1 MTILGVRRLAG
12 VRSYRFMF
20 VHAIEHLLKV
30 IGLPLVFFGVG
41 IESMGIPIPGETVL
55 VIAAVAAGRGT
66 LVPWQV
72 ALCAW
77 AGAVIGDNIGY
88 ALGRHYGE
96 RFWMLPGIRRFYHPR
111 HVERAESFFTRRR
124 GWLVVFLARFVAIL
138 RIFAGPIAGI
148 SRMHWRSF
156 LIANALG
163 AACWVAAVMAVGLF
177 VGSNL
182 DRAIKIVENGGYI
195 GLAVVALLAVAGGLL
210 WLLGERRKRN
220 SERETDESDPN

>member
-1 MTILGVRRLAG
+1 
-12 VRSYRFMF
+12 MF
-20 VHAIEHLLKV
+20 VHAIEYLLKL

-55 VIAAVAAGRGT
+55 VIAAVAAGHGT

-88 ALGRHYGE
+88 ALGHHYGE
-96 RFWMLPGIRRFYHPR
+96 HFWMLPGVRRFYHPKR
-111 HVERAESFFTRRR
+111 IERAESFFKRRR
-124 GWLVVFLARFVAIL
+124 GWLVVFGARFVAIL

-148 SRMHWRSF
+148 SHMHWRAF
-156 LIANALG
+156 LLANALG
-163 AACWVAAVMAVGLF
+163 GACWVAAVMAVGLL

-182 DRAIKIVENGGYI
+182 HRAIKIVESGGYVA
-195 GLAVVALLAVAGGLL
+195 LAVVVLLSIVGVLL
-210 WLLGERRKRN
+210 WLRGERRKKN
-220 SERETDESDPN
+220 SENGSEDS

>member
-1 MTILGVRRLAG
+1 
-12 VRSYRFMF
+12 MF
-20 VHAIEHLLKV
+20 VHTIEHLLKL

-55 VIAAVAAGRGT
+55 VIAAVVAGRGS

-96 RFWMLPGIRRFYHPR
+96 RFWTLPGIRRFYHPAR
-111 HVERAESFFTRRR
+111 VARAESFFKRRS

-148 SRMHWRSF
+148 SRMGWRAF
-156 LIANALG
+156 LFANALG
-163 AACWVAAVMAVGLF
+163 GACWVAAVMVVGLL

-182 DRAIKIVENGGYI
+182 GEAIKIVESSGYI
-195 GLAVVALLAVAGGLL
+195 GLAVVVLIAVAGVLL
-210 WLLGERRKRN
+210 WRRGERRKKKA
-220 SERETDESDPN
+220 EAESDGR

>member
-1 MTILGVRRLAG
+1 
-12 VRSYRFMF
+12 MF
-20 VHAIEHLLKV
+20 VHTIEHLLKI

-41 IESMGIPIPGETVL
+41 IESMGVPIPGETVL
-55 VIAAVAAGRGT
+55 VIAAVVAGRGT

-77 AGAVIGDNIGY
+77 GGAVIGDNIGY

-96 RFWMLPGIRRFYHPR
+96 RFWTLPGIRHFHHPKR
-111 HVERAESFFTRRR
+111 VAQAESFFTRRR
-124 GWLVVFLARFVAIL
+124 GWVVVFLARFVAIL

-156 LIANALG
+156 LLANALG
-163 AACWVAAVMAVGLF
+163 GACWVAAVMAVGLL

-182 DRAIKIVENGGYI
+182 NRAVKIVESAGYA
-195 GLAVVALLAVAGGLL
+195 GLAVVVLIVLGAAAL
-210 WLLGERRKRN
+210 WFFRERRRRN
-220 SERETDESDPN
+220 EEREGRESGSN

>member
-1 MTILGVRRLAG
+1 
-12 VRSYRFMF
+12 MF
-20 VHAIEHLLKV
+20 VHTVEELLKL

-55 VIAAVAAGRGT
+55 VIAAVAAGKGT

-77 AGAVIGDNIGY
+77 TGAVIGDNIGY
-88 ALGRHYGE
+88 ALGHHYGE
-96 RFWMLPGIRRFYHPR
+96 RFWTLPGVRRFYRPG
-111 HVERAESFFTRRR
+111 HVEKAEAFFKGRS

-148 SRMHWRSF
+148 SHMHWRAF
-156 LIANALG
+156 LLANALG
-163 AACWVAAVMAVGLF
+163 GACWVAVVMVIGLA

-182 DRAIKIVENGGYI
+182 DRAIRIVESGGYI
-195 GLAVVALLAVAGGLL
+195 GLAAFVVIAIVAAAFLHL
-210 WLLGERRKRN
+210 RRRRKTAG
-220 SERETDESDPN
+220 EELESKSDRD

>member
-1 MTILGVRRLAG
+1 
-12 VRSYRFMF
+12 MF
-20 VHAIEHLLKV
+20 VHTIETLLKV

-55 VIAAVAAGRGT
+55 VIAAVAAGHGT

-111 HVERAESFFTRRR
+111 RVERAESFFKRRR

-148 SRMHWRSF
+148 SHMHWRSF

-163 AACWVAAVMAVGLF
+163 AACWVTAVMAVGLL

-182 DRAIKIVENGGYI
+182 HRAIKIVEDAGYI
-195 GLAVVALLAVAGGLL
+195 GLAMVVLLAIGAALL
-210 WLLGERRKRN
+210 WLRRERRRRN
-220 SERETDESDPN
+220 DERENQESDSK

>member
-1 MTILGVRRLAG
+1 
-12 VRSYRFMF
+12 MF
-20 VHAIEHLLKV
+20 VHAIETLLKAV
-30 IGLPLVFFGVG
+30 GLPLVFFGVG

-77 AGAVIGDNIGY
+77 AGAVVGDNIGY

-96 RFWMLPGIRRFYHPR
+96 RFWTLPGIRRFYHPR
-111 HVERAESFFTRRR
+111 RVEKAESFFKRRS

-163 AACWVAAVMAVGLF
+163 AACWVAAVMAVGLL

-182 DRAIKIVENGGYI
+182 DRAIKIVENAGYI
-195 GLAVVALLAVAGGLL
+195 GLAVVAVLAVGGLL
-210 WLLGERRKRN
+210 LWLYRERRRRN
-220 SERETDESDPN
+220 DERETKEPDPR

>member
-1 MTILGVRRLAG
+1 
-12 VRSYRFMF
+12 MF
-20 VHAIEHLLKV
+20 VHAIEYLLKL

-55 VIAAVAAGRGT
+55 VIAAVAAGHGT

-88 ALGRHYGE
+88 TLGHHYGE
-96 RFWMLPGIRRFYHPR
+96 HFWMLPGVRRFYHPTR
-111 HVERAESFFTRRR
+111 IERAESFFKRRR
-124 GWLVVFLARFVAIL
+124 GWLVVFGARFVAIL

-148 SRMHWRSF
+148 SHMHWRAF
-156 LIANALG
+156 LLANALG
-163 AACWVAAVMAVGLF
+163 GACWVAAVMAVGLL

-182 DRAIKIVENGGYI
+182 HRAIKIVESGGYVA
-195 GLAVVALLAVAGGLL
+195 LAVVVLLSIVGVLL
-210 WLLGERRKRN
+210 WLRGERRKKN
-220 SERETDESDPN
+220 GENGSEDS

>member
-1 MTILGVRRLAG
+1 M
-12 VRSYRFMF
+12 RSYRLTVF
-20 VHAIEHLLKV
+20 VHAIEQLLKV

-88 ALGRHYGE
+88 ALGHHYGE

-111 HVERAESFFTRRR
+111 RIARAESFFKRRR

-138 RIFAGPIAGI
+138 RIFAGPIAVI
-148 SRMHWRSF
+148 SHMHWRAF
-156 LIANALG
+156 LLANALG
-163 AACWVAAVMAVGLF
+163 GACWVAAVMAVGLL

-195 GLAVVALLAVAGGLL
+195 GLAIVVVLAVAGGLI
-210 WLLGERRKRN
+210 WLRGERRRRN
-220 SERETDESDPN
+220 DERENGESDSK

>member
-1 MTILGVRRLAG
+1 
-12 VRSYRFMF
+12 MF
-20 VHAIEHLLKV
+20 VHAIEYLLKL

-55 VIAAVAAGRGT
+55 VIAAVAAGHGT

-88 ALGRHYGE
+88 ALGHHYGE
-96 RFWMLPGIRRFYHPR
+96 HFWMLPGVRRFYHPTR
-111 HVERAESFFTRRR
+111 IERAESFFKRRR
-124 GWLVVFLARFVAIL
+124 GWLVVFGARFVAIL

-148 SRMHWRSF
+148 SHMHWRAF
-156 LIANALG
+156 LLANALG
-163 AACWVAAVMAVGLF
+163 GACWVAAVMAVGLL

-182 DRAIKIVENGGYI
+182 HRAIKIVESGGYVA
-195 GLAVVALLAVAGGLL
+195 LAVVVLLSIVGVLL
-210 WLLGERRKRN
+210 WLRGERRKKN
-220 SERETDESDPN
+220 GENGNEGP

>member
-1 MTILGVRRLAG
+1 
-12 VRSYRFMF
+12 MF
-20 VHAIEHLLKV
+20 VHTIEHLLQL

-66 LVPWQV
+66 LVPWEV

-88 ALGRHYGE
+88 ALGHHYGE
-96 RFWMLPGIRRFYHPR
+96 RFWTLPGIRRFYHPAR
-111 HVERAESFFTRRR
+111 VARAESFFERRS

-148 SRMHWRSF
+148 THMRWRAF
-156 LIANALG
+156 MLANALG
-163 AACWVAAVMAVGLF
+163 AAAWVAVVTVVGLYA
-177 VGSNL
+177 GSNL
-182 DRAIKIVENGGYI
+182 DRAVKYVERAGYVGL
-195 GLAVVALLAVAGGLL
+195 GLAILVVIAAVTAWYLRERKKRKAAGSSS
-210 WLLGERRKRN
+210 KRN
-220 SERETDESDPN
+220 SE

>member
-1 MTILGVRRLAG
+1 
-12 VRSYRFMF
+12 MF
-20 VHAIEHLLKV
+20 VHAIETLLKV
-30 IGLPLVFFGVG
+30 VGLPLVFFGVG

-55 VIAAVAAGRGT
+55 VIAAVAAGHGT

-111 HVERAESFFTRRR
+111 RVERAESFFKQRR
-124 GWLVVFLARFVAIL
+124 GWLIVFLARFVAIL

-148 SRMHWRSF
+148 SRMHWRAF

-163 AACWVAAVMAVGLF
+163 AACWVAAVMAVGLL

-182 DRAIKIVENGGYI
+182 HRAIKIVENAGYV
-195 GLAVVALLAVAGGLL
+195 GLAVVVVLAILAGLL
-210 WLLGERRKRN
+210 WFLQERRRHGE
-220 SERETDESDPN
+220 ERENSRRGSN

>member
-1 MTILGVRRLAG
+1 
-12 VRSYRFMF
+12 MF
-20 VHAIEHLLKV
+20 VHTIEHLLRIV
-30 IGLPLVFFGVG
+30 GLPLVFFGVG

-55 VIAAVAAGRGT
+55 VIAAVAAGHGT

-88 ALGRHYGE
+88 ALGHHYGE
-96 RFWMLPGIRRFYHPR
+96 RFWTLPGIRRFYHPR
-111 HVERAESFFTRRR
+111 RVELAESFFKRRR

-148 SRMHWRSF
+148 SRMRWRSF
-156 LIANALG
+156 LLANALG
-163 AACWVAAVMAVGLF
+163 AACWVAAVMVVGLL

-182 DRAIKIVENGGYI
+182 NRAIKIVENAGYI
-195 GLAVVALLAVAGGLL
+195 GLAVVVLLALGGALL
-210 WLLGERRKRN
+210 WLLRERRRHN
-220 SERETDESDPN
+220 EERENGAPDSE

>member
-1 MTILGVRRLAG
+1 
-12 VRSYRFMF
+12 MF
-20 VHAIEHLLKV
+20 VHTIETLLKV

-55 VIAAVAAGRGT
+55 VIAAVAAGHGT

-88 ALGRHYGE
+88 ALGHHYGE
-96 RFWMLPGIRRFYHPR
+96 HFWMLPGIRRFYHPTR
-111 HVERAESFFTRRR
+111 IERAESFFKRRR
-124 GWLVVFLARFVAIL
+124 GWLVVFGARFVAIL

-148 SRMHWRSF
+148 SHMHWRAF
-156 LIANALG
+156 LLANALG
-163 AACWVAAVMAVGLF
+163 GACWVAAVMAVGLL

-182 DRAIKIVENGGYI
+182 DRAVKIVESGGYVA
-195 GLAVVALLAVAGGLL
+195 LAVVVLLSIVGVLL
-210 WLLGERRKRN
+210 WLRGERRKN
-220 SERETDESDPN
+220 SGENGNGSR

>member
-1 MTILGVRRLAG
+1 
-12 VRSYRFMF
+12 MF
-20 VHAIEHLLKV
+20 VHAIEYLLKL

-55 VIAAVAAGRGT
+55 VIAAVAAGHGT

-88 ALGRHYGE
+88 ALGHHYGE
-96 RFWMLPGIRRFYHPR
+96 HFWMLPGVRRFYHPTR
-111 HVERAESFFTRRR
+111 IERAESFFKRRR
-124 GWLVVFLARFVAIL
+124 GWLVVFGARFVAIL

-148 SRMHWRSF
+148 SHMHWRAF
-156 LIANALG
+156 LLANALG
-163 AACWVAAVMAVGLF
+163 GACWVAAVMAVGLL

-182 DRAIKIVENGGYI
+182 HRAIKIVESGGYVA
-195 GLAVVALLAVAGGLL
+195 LAVVVLLSIVGVLL
-210 WLLGERRKRN
+210 WLRGERRKKN
-220 SERETDESDPN
+220 GENGN

>member
-1 MTILGVRRLAG
+1 V
-12 VRSYRFMF
+12 F
-20 VHAIEHLLKV
+20 VHAIEYLLKL

-55 VIAAVAAGRGT
+55 VIAAVAAGHGT

-88 ALGRHYGE
+88 TLGHHYGE
-96 RFWMLPGIRRFYHPR
+96 HFWMLPGVRRFYHPTR
-111 HVERAESFFTRRR
+111 IERAESFFKRRR
-124 GWLVVFLARFVAIL
+124 GWLVVFGARFVAIL

-148 SRMHWRSF
+148 SHMHWRAF
-156 LIANALG
+156 LLANALG
-163 AACWVAAVMAVGLF
+163 GACWVAAVMAVGLL

-182 DRAIKIVENGGYI
+182 HRAIKIVESGGYVA
-195 GLAVVALLAVAGGLL
+195 LAVVVLLSIVGVLL
-210 WLLGERRKRN
+210 WLRGERRKKN
-220 SERETDESDPN
+220 SENGSEDS

>member
-1 MTILGVRRLAG
+1 
-12 VRSYRFMF
+12 MF
-20 VHAIEHLLKV
+20 VHAIETLLKI

-55 VIAAVAAGRGT
+55 VIAAVTAGHGT

-77 AGAVIGDNIGY
+77 AGAVVGDNIGY

-96 RFWMLPGIRRFYHPR
+96 QFWTLPGIRRFYHPR
-111 HVERAESFFTRRR
+111 RIARAESFFKRQR
-124 GWLVVFLARFVAIL
+124 GWVVVFSARFVAIL

-148 SRMHWRSF
+148 SRMHWRAF

-163 AACWVAAVMAVGLF
+163 AACWVAAVMAVGLL

-182 DRAIKIVENGGYI
+182 NRAVKIVERGGYI
-195 GLAVVALLAVAGGLL
+195 GLAIVVLFAAA
-210 WLLGERRKRN
+210 
-220 SERETDESDPN
+220 

>member
-1 MTILGVRRLAG
+1 
-12 VRSYRFMF
+12 MF
-20 VHAIEHLLKV
+20 VHTIEHLLKV

-66 LVPWQV
+66 LVPWEG

-88 ALGRHYGE
+88 LLGHHYGE
-96 RFWMLPGIRRFYHPR
+96 RFWTLPGIRRFYHPKR
-111 HVERAESFFTRRR
+111 VELAESFFTRRR

-148 SRMHWRSF
+148 SHMRWRSF
-156 LIANALG
+156 LLANALG
-163 AACWVAAVMAVGLF
+163 GACWVAAVMAVGLL

-182 DRAIKIVENGGYI
+182 NRAIKIVENAGYI
-195 GLAVVALLAVAGGLL
+195 GLAVVAVLALGAAVL
-210 WLLGERRKRN
+210 WFLHERRRHGE
-220 SERETDESDPN
+220 EREDGTPDSK

>member
-1 MTILGVRRLAG
+1 
-12 VRSYRFMF
+12 MF
-20 VHAIEHLLKV
+20 VHAIEHLLKL

-55 VIAAVAAGRGT
+55 VIAAVVAGRGS

-77 AGAVIGDNIGY
+77 AGAVNGDNIGY

-96 RFWMLPGIRRFYHPR
+96 RFWTLPGIRRFYRPAR
-111 HVERAESFFTRRR
+111 VTRAESFFKRRS

-148 SRMHWRSF
+148 SRMRWRAF
-156 LIANALG
+156 LLANALG
-163 AACWVAAVMAVGLF
+163 GACWVAAVMVVGLL

-182 DRAIKIVENGGYI
+182 DRAIKIVESSGYI
-195 GLAVVALLAVAGGLL
+195 GLAVLVLIAVAGVLF
-210 WLLGERRKRN
+210 WRRGERRKKKA
-220 SERETDESDPN
+220 EAESDGR

>member
-1 MTILGVRRLAG
+1 
-12 VRSYRFMF
+12 MF
-20 VHAIEHLLKV
+20 VKTIEHLLQL

-55 VIAAVAAGRGT
+55 VIAAVAAGKGT

-77 AGAVIGDNIGY
+77 TGAVIGDNIGY
-88 ALGRHYGE
+88 ALGHHYGE
-96 RFWMLPGIRRFYHPR
+96 RFWTLPGIRRFYR
-111 HVERAESFFTRRR
+111 RERVERAESFFKRRS
-124 GWLVVFLARFVAIL
+124 GWLVVFFARFVAIL

-148 SRMHWRSF
+148 THMHWRAF
-156 LIANALG
+156 LLANAFG
-163 AACWVAAVMAVGLF
+163 AACWVAVVMVVGLI

-195 GLAVVALLAVAGGLL
+195 GLALAVLL
-210 WLLGERRKRN
+210 SVGVSFFWLRGERRHGKM
-220 SERETDESDPN
+220 EEEEESK

>member
-1 MTILGVRRLAG
+1 
-12 VRSYRFMF
+12 MF
-20 VHAIEHLLKV
+20 VHAIEYLLKL

-55 VIAAVAAGRGT
+55 VIAAVAAGHGT

-88 ALGRHYGE
+88 ALGHHYGE
-96 RFWMLPGIRRFYHPR
+96 HFWMLPGVRRFYHPTR
-111 HVERAESFFTRRR
+111 IERAESFFKRRR
-124 GWLVVFLARFVAIL
+124 GWLVVFFARFVAIL

-148 SRMHWRSF
+148 SHMHWRAF
-156 LIANALG
+156 LLANALG
-163 AACWVAAVMAVGLF
+163 GACWVAAVMAVGLL

-182 DRAIKIVENGGYI
+182 HRAIKIVESGGYVA
-195 GLAVVALLAVAGGLL
+195 LAVVVLLSIVGVLL
-210 WLLGERRKRN
+210 WLRGERRKKN
-220 SERETDESDPN
+220 SENGSEDS